1 MTHRS
6 HDRPV
11 GRAPDYTGACVAMFG
26 VNIVWMLF
34 ALLAAFG
41 LGTVMLAGLVVNLW
55 IRWLARRRR

>member
-1 MTHRS
+1 MDHRS

-26 VNIVWMLF
+26 VNLVWILV

-41 LGTVMLAGLVVNLW
+41 LVAVMLAGLLVNLW
-55 IRWLARRRR
+55 IRWLAARRR